1 MLWLNIGRKGKA
13 LMMAFGKKLGVAMIC
28 GSLLFSTTAANAA
41 ATTSAAAQTVS
52 PWVALSSLGTA
63 SSAAAVSAAQENPQ
77 GADPY
82 VNHSGHGLG
91 ASTGLLALGILLV
104 ILVIALAHDKD
115 SDDNSPLSPA

>member
-1 MLWLNIGRKGKA
+1 
-13 LMMAFGKKLGVAMIC
+13 MMTIGKKLGVAMMC

-41 ATTSAAAQTVS
+41 ATTSVAAQSVS

-82 VNHSGHGLG
+82 ANNSGHGLG
-91 ASTGLLALGILLV
+91 ASTALLGLGILLV
-104 ILVIALAHDKD
+104 VLVIVFAHDNDTDDD
-115 SDDNSPLSPA
+115 STPLSPD